1 MLLTPGSGRIEVSR
15 LARAKRYHKTAR
27 HRQVSRL
34 HGVAR
39 ARIGL
44 NAKEN
49 PEKPPARLHPYFRKP
64 A

>member
-34 HGVAR
+34 NGVAR
-39 ARIGL
+39 AGIGL

-49 PEKPPARLHPYFRKP
+49 PEAAGPSPSISRKP